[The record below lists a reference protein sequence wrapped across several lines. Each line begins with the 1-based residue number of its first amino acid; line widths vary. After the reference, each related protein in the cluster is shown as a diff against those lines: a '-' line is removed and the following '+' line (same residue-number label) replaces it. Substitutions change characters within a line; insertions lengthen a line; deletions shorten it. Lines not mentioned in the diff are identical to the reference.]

1 MATMR
6 DALLQVRLSCRGA
19 LFIFS
24 RKGVIMDQQPHT
36 ESEVAR
42 GKPCQPNATSKQSA
56 EDSPNL
62 AKIRKHKRIV
72 AIAVSACIVVIIAVV
87 GFFALSPTPKGD
99 WYANGLMKAVTLN
112 NDGTANVGY
121 LKDPDS
127 PNLHSIAIPDSATWE
142 QKGEKVIIHYKEE
155 HKNSSKTDYTVYLI
169 YGKDSD
175 GDEFLKN
182 LETNDVMYRSGSV
195 CESKKLR

>member
-1 MATMR
+1 
-6 DALLQVRLSCRGA
+6 
-19 LFIFS
+19 
-24 RKGVIMDQQPHT
+24 MDQQPHT
-36 ESEVAR
+36 ESEKAESESH
-42 GKPCQPNATSKQSA
+42 QLNAVSKQPA
-56 EDSPNL
+56 KPSPSL
-62 AKIRKHKRIV
+62 AKAKNYKRIAV
-72 AIAVSACIVVIIAVV
+72 IAASVCVIAIFAVV
-87 GFFALSPTPKGD
+87 GCFVLSPTPKGD
-99 WYANGLMKAVTLN
+99 WYANGLMKAVSLN
-112 NDGTANVGY
+112 GDGTANVGY

-127 PNLHSIAIPDSATWE
+127 PNSHSIAIPDSATWE

>member
-1 MATMR
+1 
-6 DALLQVRLSCRGA
+6 
-19 LFIFS
+19 
-24 RKGVIMDQQPHT
+24 MDQQPHT
-36 ESEVAR
+36 ESEKAESESHQLNSV
-42 GKPCQPNATSKQSA
+42 SKQPA
-56 EDSPNL
+56 KPSPNL
-62 AKIRKHKRIV
+62 AKAKNHKRIAV
-72 AIAVSACIVVIIAVV
+72 IAASVCIIAIFVVV
-87 GFFALSPTPKGD
+87 GCFVLSPTPKGD
-99 WYANGLMKAVTLN
+99 WYANGLMKAVSLN
-112 NDGTANVGY
+112 GDGTANVGY

-142 QKGEKVIIHYKEE
+142 QKGEKVFIHYKEE

>member
-1 MATMR
+1 MHF
-6 DALLQVRLSCRGA
+6 CRCVSLVGA
-19 LFIFS
+19 HFYFF
-24 RKGVIMDQQPHT
+24 RKGVTMDQQPHT
-36 ESEVAR
+36 ESEKTTCESCQLNTTSEQS
-42 GKPCQPNATSKQSA
+42 GKP
-56 EDSPNL
+56 SPSL
-62 AKIRKHKRIV
+62 ARVKNHKRIAVV
-72 AIAVSACIVVIIAVV
+72 AASVCVIVIIAVV
-87 GFFALSPTPKGD
+87 GCFALSPTPKGD
-99 WYANGLMKAVTLN
+99 WYANGLMKAVSLN
-112 NDGTANVGY
+112 GDGTANVGY

>member
-1 MATMR
+1 
-6 DALLQVRLSCRGA
+6 
-19 LFIFS
+19 
-24 RKGVIMDQQPHT
+24 MDQQPHT
-36 ESEVAR
+36 GSEAV
-42 GKPCQPNATSKQSA
+42 KDKSCQPNATNKQPA
-56 EDSPNL
+56 EGSPNL
-62 AKIRKHKRIV
+62 AKIKRHKRIV
-72 AIAVSACIVVIIAVV
+72 AMAISACIVVIVAVV

-112 NDGTANVGY
+112 SDGTANVGY

-127 PNLHSIAIPDSATWE
+127 PNLHSLAIPDSATWE

-155 HKNSSKTDYTVYLI
+155 HKGSSKTDYSVYLI

-182 LETNDVMYRSGSV
+182 LETSDVMYRSGSV
-195 CESKKLR
+195 CESKRLR